1 MRLCIESCGVN
12 LILNVWI
19 SMVMIGMRRLLKHI
33 SKFGLESAMVKQ
45 LMAVLIVDQ
54 FLLWKDGMH
63 KVSWY
68 IKNGVRLP

>member
-12 LILNVWI
+12 LILNVCI

>member
-12 LILNVWI
+12 LILNVCI

-63 KVSWY
+63 KVSLY
-68 IKNGVRLP
+68 PK

>member
-1 MRLCIESCGVN
+1 
-12 LILNVWI
+12 
-19 SMVMIGMRRLLKHI
+19 MVMIGMRRLLKHI